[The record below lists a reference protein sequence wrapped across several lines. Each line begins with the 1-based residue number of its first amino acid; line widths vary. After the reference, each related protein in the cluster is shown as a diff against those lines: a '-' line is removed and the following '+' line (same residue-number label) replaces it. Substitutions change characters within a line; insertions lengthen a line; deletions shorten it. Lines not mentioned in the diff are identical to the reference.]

1 MRLIFLYVFILIS
14 CESKVDT
21 HQSNMELLDDVVNIH
36 DELMVKMKDLKSLKN
51 ELTQDGIEPDNQ
63 LILELDNARSSMMK
77 FMKKF
82 SEDFQ
87 FDKYPMDRESY
98 QDIDEKGLS
107 IVNDKLKGQKNIVL
121 EVSELFETSIANAEA
136 AIKN

>member
-1 MRLIFLYVFILIS
+1 MRSIFLYVFILIS

-51 ELTQDGIEPDNQ
+51 ELTQDGVESDNQ

-98 QDIDEKGLS
+98 QDIDEKRLS
-107 IVNDKLKGQKNIVL
+107 IVNDKLKGQKKIVL

>member
-1 MRLIFLYVFILIS
+1 MRSIFLYVFILIS

-36 DELMVKMKDLKSLKN
+36 EELMVKMKDLKSLKN

-107 IVNDKLKGQKNIVL
+107 IVNDKLKDKKKIVL

>member
-51 ELTQDGIEPDNQ
+51 ELTQDGVESDNQ

-77 FMKKF
+77 FMKKI

-107 IVNDKLKGQKNIVL
+107 IVNDKLKGQKKIVL

>member
-1 MRLIFLYVFILIS
+1 
-14 CESKVDT
+14 
-21 HQSNMELLDDVVNIH
+21 
-36 DELMVKMKDLKSLKN
+36 
-51 ELTQDGIEPDNQ
+51 
-63 LILELDNARSSMMK
+63 
-77 FMKKF
+77 MKKF

-87 FDKYPMDRESY
+87 CDKYPMDRESY

-107 IVNDKLKGQKNIVL
+107 IVNDKLKGQKKIVL

>member
-51 ELTQDGIEPDNQ
+51 ELTQDGVESDNQ

-98 QDIDEKGLS
+98 KDIDEKGLS
-107 IVNDKLKGQKNIVL
+107 IVNDKLKGQKKIVL

>member
-1 MRLIFLYVFILIS
+1 MRSIFLYVFIVIS

-51 ELTQDGIEPDNQ
+51 ELTQDGVEPDNQ

-98 QDIDEKGLS
+98 KDIDEKGLS
-107 IVNDKLKGQKNIVL
+107 IVNDKLKGQKKIVL

>member
-51 ELTQDGIEPDNQ
+51 ELTQDGVESDNQ

-77 FMKKF
+77 FI
-82 SEDFQ
+82 SSHCQ
-87 FDKYPMDRESY
+87 PV
-98 QDIDEKGLS
+98 IDVGKNVYNPHRGLECVIQS
-107 IVNDKLKGQKNIVL
+107 KCQ
-121 EVSELFETSIANAEA
+121 SQTRARA
-136 AIKN
+136 ALVGRSLQS

>member
-51 ELTQDGIEPDNQ
+51 ELIQDGVESDNQ

-87 FDKYPMDRESY
+87 FDKYTMDRESY

-107 IVNDKLKGQKNIVL
+107 IVNDKLKGQKKIVL

>member
-51 ELTQDGIEPDNQ
+51 ELTQDGVESDNQ
-63 LILELDNARSSMMK
+63 LVLELDNARSSMMK

-107 IVNDKLKGQKNIVL
+107 IVNDKLKGQKKIVL

>member
-1 MRLIFLYVFILIS
+1 MRSIFLYVFILIS
-14 CESKVDT
+14 CENKVDT

-107 IVNDKLKGQKNIVL
+107 IVNDKLKGQKKIVL

>member
-51 ELTQDGIEPDNQ
+51 ELTQDGVESDNQ

-87 FDKYPMDRESY
+87 FDKYTMDRESY

-107 IVNDKLKGQKNIVL
+107 IVNDKLKGQKKIVL

>member
-1 MRLIFLYVFILIS
+1 MRSIFLYVFILIS

-107 IVNDKLKGQKNIVL
+107 IVNDKLKGQKKIVL

>member
-63 LILELDNARSSMMK
+63 LILELDNA
-77 FMKKF
+77 
-82 SEDFQ
+82 
-87 FDKYPMDRESY
+87 
-98 QDIDEKGLS
+98 
-107 IVNDKLKGQKNIVL
+107 
-121 EVSELFETSIANAEA
+121 
-136 AIKN
+136 

>member
-36 DELMVKMKDLKSLKN
+36 DELMVKMKDLISIKN

-107 IVNDKLKGQKNIVL
+107 IVNDKLKGQKKIVL
-121 EVSELFETSIANAEA
+121 VVSELFETSIANAEA

>member
-107 IVNDKLKGQKNIVL
+107 IVNDKLKGQKKIVL
-121 EVSELFETSIANAEA
+121 EVSELFENSIANAEA

>member
-1 MRLIFLYVFILIS
+1 MRLIFLYVVILIS

-51 ELTQDGIEPDNQ
+51 ELTQDGVESDNQ

-107 IVNDKLKGQKNIVL
+107 IVNDKLKGQKKIVL

>member
-51 ELTQDGIEPDNQ
+51 ELTQDGVESDNQ

-98 QDIDEKGLS
+98 QDIDEKRLS
-107 IVNDKLKGQKNIVL
+107 IVNDKLKGQKKIVL

>member
-1 MRLIFLYVFILIS
+1 MRSIFLYVFILIS

-51 ELTQDGIEPDNQ
+51 ELTQDGVKPDNQ

-107 IVNDKLKGQKNIVL
+107 IVNDKLKGQKKIVL

>member
-1 MRLIFLYVFILIS
+1 MSLIFLYVFILIS

-51 ELTQDGIEPDNQ
+51 ELTQDGVESDNQ

-107 IVNDKLKGQKNIVL
+107 IVNDKLKGQKKIVL

>member
-82 SEDFQ
+82 GEDFQ

-107 IVNDKLKGQKNIVL
+107 IVNDKLKGQKKIVL

>member
-1 MRLIFLYVFILIS
+1 MRSIFLYVFILIS

-51 ELTQDGIEPDNQ
+51 ELTQDGVEPDNQ

-107 IVNDKLKGQKNIVL
+107 IVNNKLKDQKKIVL
-121 EVSELFETSIANAEA
+121 EVSDLFETSIANAEA

>member
-107 IVNDKLKGQKNIVL
+107 IVNNKLKDQKKIVL

>member
-51 ELTQDGIEPDNQ
+51 ELTQDGVESDNQ

-98 QDIDEKGLS
+98 QYIDEKGLS
-107 IVNDKLKGQKNIVL
+107 IVNDKLKGQKKIVL

>member
-1 MRLIFLYVFILIS
+1 MRSIFLYVFILIS

-51 ELTQDGIEPDNQ
+51 ELTQDGVESDNQ

-107 IVNDKLKGQKNIVL
+107 IVNDKLKGQKKIVL

>member
-1 MRLIFLYVFILIS
+1 MRSIFLYVFILIS

-51 ELTQDGIEPDNQ
+51 ELTQDGVESDNQ

-98 QDIDEKGLS
+98 KDIDEKGLS
-107 IVNDKLKGQKNIVL
+107 IVNDKLKGQKKIVL

>member
-51 ELTQDGIEPDNQ
+51 ELTQDGVESDNQ

-87 FDKYPMDRESY
+87 YDKYPMDRESY
-98 QDIDEKGLS
+98 QDIDEKRLS
-107 IVNDKLKGQKNIVL
+107 IVNDKLKGQKKIVL